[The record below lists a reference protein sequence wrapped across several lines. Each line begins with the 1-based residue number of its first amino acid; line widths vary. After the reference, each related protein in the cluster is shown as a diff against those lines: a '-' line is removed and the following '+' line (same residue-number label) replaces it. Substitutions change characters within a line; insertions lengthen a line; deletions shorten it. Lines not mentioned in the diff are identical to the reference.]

1 MTNLIE
7 TLTSYVPVTVAARIA
22 EQATAPTEPA
32 CWPTTAVVMFA
43 DISGFTRLTEQLA
56 ALGPSGAEDL
66 SRILNAYFGQLVSLV
81 TGYGGDVIKFAG
93 DALLAIWPIN
103 EEQSAG
109 DAAIL
114 AAQCSLAIQRQLTS
128 YSERQR
134 YPLSLRIGLTMG
146 EAQFYILGGEQ
157 GRWEFL
163 MAGDSVR
170 MVSRAEHFAQPGQVV
185 ISHAIWQ
192 ALQETAHGTPLPE
205 GFHLLTAVA
214 SDIPIVAT
222 TAVDLPP
229 TAVDN
234 LQGYIPGSIKSRL
247 DAGQTG
253 WLAELR
259 RVTVIFL
266 TLPDLT
272 LFDLETSQ
280 ELIASIQRLLY
291 RFEGSVNKISID
303 DKGLTLLAA
312 FGLPPLAH
320 EDDPFL
326 ALQAAF
332 ALDDLLHEYGLNM
345 ALAVT
350 TGRTF
355 CGTIGN
361 DTRREY
367 TIIGDV
373 VNLAA
378 RLMQYAEQME
388 RLNNGRL
395 PILCDAITYEATQA
409 HIEFAPL
416 PSVQLKGKQ
425 DPVAVYRPLGARLSL
440 SYEKFDNQQNR
451 IIGREKERT
460 VLLQALDRLE
470 KGQTTLVMLEGE
482 AGMGKSQL
490 LAALKQLAFER
501 GIGTLSGTG
510 NSIERAASYHGWR
523 GVFGQ
528 MFDINILADLEAQKQ
543 QFLELIDFYEP
554 TLLDFVPLLNSV
566 LPFDF
571 ADTAVT
577 APLSGQ
583 ARADNTRNL
592 FVQLLQSSMERSPKI
607 VILDDAHW
615 LDSASWS
622 LALTAVRRVRPMLL
636 VIATRPL
643 PPPRPHTYHEL
654 RRLPHT
660 QHLPIE
666 PMPPSDLIE
675 LVCAR
680 LHVKQLPTEI
690 SQLIL
695 DRAQGNPFFCEEMAH
710 ALRDTGDLII
720 ENGTVRLSKSYN
732 AYETSM
738 PTTVQGIITSR
749 IDRLTPA
756 QQLTLKVASVIGRL
770 FPFGT
775 LHDVYP
781 IAADRTKLT
790 EHLLELERQSLTT
803 IESIEPEL
811 AYEFTHVITQEVA
824 YNLLLYEQRRQL
836 HERIASWY
844 EALYFGYDED
854 EQLLLNADGGMIT
867 VEKKPL
873 EQNSFIVPL
882 LVHHHHHAHN
892 TEKERE
898 YALLAAEQAARQF
911 ANTEALTYYSR
922 VLELTPANKQ
932 RERYESLVAREQIY
946 HLLGRRAEQKR
957 DLLDLAMLAEE
968 LNDDRSRAWVALRHT
983 VYELAI
989 SDYQQAVETVQ
1000 MGITLAAMLEER
1012 SMEATGYLQWG
1023 LALIGLGEYDQA
1035 IIQLEKANYQA
1046 RLLGEREIEAASLQS
1061 LGQIFTV
1068 QGEVNKARSYFM
1080 QALLIRRE
1088 IGDKRGEARGLNN
1101 IGRVLQLQGEFEK
1114 ARSYLEQSLDLNR
1127 EIGDVLG
1134 EARTLDEL
1142 THVYNNLGHYT
1153 RAYELATAALKLKR
1167 DVSDRQGEAET
1178 LNILGVTAVNLSQYQ
1193 TAREAYQIALA
1204 VQQEIGDRRGRG
1216 QALAN
1221 LGMLAYL
1228 QGNYAQARQNYLEA
1242 LPFIREVRDRMLESW
1257 LYHHL
1262 GNLCLAE
1269 GQYEHGRVYYQ
1280 YTLGLQRRISYTKGQ
1295 CATLI
1300 ALGNHAR
1307 HVGQYELGL
1316 EYVMAGLEKARE
1328 ISYPKGQALAHLHR
1342 SQLLRT
1348 VNEPNHAYVN
1358 AEKALTFAQRTGLKS
1373 FEAHALT
1380 NIAHALYDL
1389 ARYTEALTLYNDAL
1403 EIRQRLVEPPW
1414 LLDVQIGLMRT
1425 WHALGNNRR
1434 AYHLAQ
1440 QIRETLT
1447 AVCLLGS
1454 EEPFQNLLSL
1464 IEILTKNN
1472 DPHAMP
1478 LYIWAQTLLHEKAQL
1493 IQDDILRHNFL
1504 YRVESHRRLGGGS
1517 EGVREEGRK

>member
-7 TLTSYVPVTVAARIA
+7 TLTSYVPVTVAEHIA
-22 EQATAPTEPA
+22 AQTVTHVEPE

-43 DISGFTRLTEQLA
+43 DISGFTRLTEELA

-66 SRILNAYFGQLVSLV
+66 SRTLNAYFGQLISLV

-93 DALLAIWPIN
+93 DALLAIWPVN
-103 EEQSAG
+103 EQNKARDSSTR
-109 DAAIL
+109 
-114 AAQCSLAIQRQLTS
+114 AAQCALAIQRQLTS

-134 YPLSLRIGLTMG
+134 YPLSLRIGLTLG
-146 EAQFYILGGEQ
+146 QAQFYILGGEH

-163 MAGDSVR
+163 MAGDPVQT
-170 MVSRAEHFAQPGQVV
+170 VSRAEHFAQPGQVV
-185 ISHAIWQ
+185 VSDSIWPEISDMAQ
-192 ALQETAHGTPLPE
+192 GTALPE
-205 GFHLLTAVA
+205 GFYLLTAVE

-222 TAVDLPP
+222 TAVVLPD
-229 TAVDN
+229 TAVGN

-272 LFDLETSQ
+272 RFDLETSQ

-291 RFEGSVNKISID
+291 RFEGTVNKISVD

-312 FGLPPLAH
+312 FGLPPLSH

-332 ALDDLLHEYGLNM
+332 ALDDLLHDYGLDL

-378 RLMQYAEQME
+378 RLMQHAEQMDSFAT
-388 RLNNGRL
+388 GRM
-395 PILCDAITYEATQA
+395 PILCDAITYEAAQSR
-409 HIEFAPL
+409 IEFATL
-416 PSVQLKGKQ
+416 PTVQLKGKR

-440 SYEKFDNQQNR
+440 SYEKFDNHNNR
-451 IIGREKERT
+451 IVGREKERT
-460 VLLQALDRLE
+460 IMLQALDNLE
-470 KGQTTLVMLEGE
+470 KGQTTLVVLEGD

-490 LAALKQLAFER
+490 LAALKQLAFDR

-528 MFDINILADLEAQKQ
+528 MFDINILADLDAQKQ
-543 QFLELIDFYEP
+543 QFLELVDFYEP
-554 TLLDFVPLLNSV
+554 TLLDLVPLLNPV
-566 LPFDF
+566 LPFNF

-577 APLSGQ
+577 APLIGQ

-592 FVQLLQSSMERSPKI
+592 LVQLLQSSMNRSPKI
-607 VILDDAHW
+607 LVLDDAHW

-643 PPPRPHTYHEL
+643 ALPRPTAYKELLRLPQTKYLEIGAMPPP
-654 RRLPHT
+654 
-660 QHLPIE
+660 
-666 PMPPSDLIE
+666 DLID
-675 LVCAR
+675 LLCGR
-680 LHVKQLPTEI
+680 LQVNQLPNEI

-732 AYETSM
+732 AYEASM

-775 LHDVYP
+775 LHDIYP
-781 IAADRTKLT
+781 IAADRMRLE
-790 EHLLELERQSLTT
+790 EHLLELERQSLTSV
-803 IESIEPEL
+803 ESIEPEL

-836 HERIASWY
+836 HERVASWY
-844 EALYFGYDED
+844 ESVYLGYSND
-854 EQLLLNADGGMIT
+854 EQLLLNADGGVIT
-867 VEKKPL
+867 VEKKPA

-892 TEKERE
+892 YEKERE

-932 RERYESLVAREQIY
+932 RERYDSLVAREQIY
-946 HLLGRRAEQKR
+946 HLLGRRTEQNR
-957 DLLDLAMLAEE
+957 DLLDLTMLAEE
-968 LNDDRSRAWVALRHT
+968 LNDDRSRAWVALRRA
-983 VYELAI
+983 VYELAT
-989 SDYQQAVETVQ
+989 SNYQQAVEAVQ
-1000 MGITLAAMLEER
+1000 IGMTLAAMLEER
-1012 SMEATGYLQWG
+1012 GMEATGYLQWG
-1023 LALIGLGEYDQA
+1023 LALMGLGEYDQA
-1035 IIQLEKANYQA
+1035 VVQLETANYQA
-1046 RLLGEREIEAASLQS
+1046 RLLGEREIEASSLQS
-1061 LGQIFTV
+1061 LGKVFSV
-1068 QGEVNKARSYFM
+1068 QGYANKGRSYFM

-1088 IGDKRGEARGLNN
+1088 VGDKRGEARALNN
-1101 IGRVLQLQGEFEK
+1101 LGRVLQLQSEFEK
-1114 ARSYLEQSLDLNR
+1114 ARSYLEQALDLNR
-1127 EIGDVLG
+1127 EIGDPLG

-1142 THVYNNLGHYT
+1142 TNVDGNLGNYT
-1153 RAYELATAALKLKR
+1153 QAYEFTTAALKLKR

-1178 LNILGVTAVNLSQYQ
+1178 LNILGTTAVNLGHYQ
-1193 TAREAYQIALA
+1193 TAHDAYNLALNI
-1204 VQQEIGDRRGRG
+1204 QREIGDRRGRG
-1216 QALAN
+1216 QALVN
-1221 LGMLAYL
+1221 LGVLEYL
-1228 QGNYAQARQNYLEA
+1228 QGNYAPARQIYLEA
-1242 LPFIREVRDRMLESW
+1242 LPLIREVRDRILESW
-1257 LYHHL
+1257 LYYYM

-1280 YTLGLQRRISYTKGQ
+1280 YTLSLQRRLDYAQGQ
-1295 CATLI
+1295 SVTLI

-1316 EYVMAGLEKARE
+1316 EYIMAGLETARQ
-1328 ISYPKGQALAHLHR
+1328 IAYAKGVTLAHLQR
-1342 SQLLRT
+1342 SQLLRIMQ
-1348 VNEPNHAYVN
+1348 EPDRAYVN
-1358 AEKALTFAQRTGLKS
+1358 AQKALALTHRTGLRS

-1380 NIAHALYDL
+1380 NIAHALYEFGN
-1389 ARYTEALTLYNDAL
+1389 YGEAMALYHDAL
-1403 EIRQRLVEPPW
+1403 EIRQTLSEPQW
-1414 LLDVQIGLMRT
+1414 LIDVQVGLMRV
-1425 WHALGNNRR
+1425 WSALGNESM
-1434 AYHLAQ
+1434 AHQLAQ
-1440 QIRETLT
+1440 QVMGSLT
-1447 AVCLLGS
+1447 AVYFLGS
-1454 EEPFQNLLSL
+1454 EDPFHNLLCVL
-1464 IEILTKNN
+1464 EVLTKNK
-1472 DPHAMP
+1472 DPLAANA
-1478 LYIWAQTLLHEKAQL
+1478 LKWGQYLLQEKADL

-1504 YRVESHRRLGGGS
+1504 TRVESHRRLSRG
-1517 EGVREEGRK
+1517 E